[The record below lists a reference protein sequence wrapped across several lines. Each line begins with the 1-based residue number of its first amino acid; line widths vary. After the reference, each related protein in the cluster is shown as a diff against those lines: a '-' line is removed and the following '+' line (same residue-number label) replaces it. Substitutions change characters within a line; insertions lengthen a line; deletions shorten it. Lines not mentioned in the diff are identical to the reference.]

1 MTGHNACYKRVTKR
15 KATHFKEK
23 PYKLLWG
30 LNNSK
35 GMIKLNYINE
45 QIFKRLWSEA
55 LISLDTSALIFLQE
69 CDAEL
74 AKHVMDTLL
83 FVEERIWIAYHVANV
98 EMLENFEHKENKS
111 GAIGRL
117 NRFQK
122 TLGNSVER
130 ITDVF
135 SSLSN
140 ELREEGHDLLADMI
154 SDFDT
159 NEMFYDLI
167 SNFKQKMNQSTK
179 ENREFLQSGL
189 VQVFQNAM
197 CAKSTQILTPEEL
210 SQIDLAGA
218 TRYMDKIPPG
228 YCDWDKQ
235 NNKFGDLIIW
245 KEILKKSQEEKK
257 PLLFITRDKKEDWF
271 KLEGNEIVG
280 VRDELI
286 NESKDNNAE
295 VFVIYF
301 NDFVR
306 MSFQLVSKNV
316 EELIDRLDC
325 DDELL
330 RQIEYFIQ
338 ENMYGE
344 IQDELSDMANSNYNS
359 DFVMIDTIES
369 ISILDTAY
377 EVYDDCVDIDCQIEF
392 EASVDHNYHFDS
404 REDNMEI
411 SGSMVSRVHVSIS
424 IELLSGHHDERNKTL
439 DIESTS
445 IEFGEINVIS
455 SSDPL
460 GGEEDDNDYDE
471 FDIDDYDE
479 PEEY

>member
-1 MTGHNACYKRVTKR
+1 M
-15 KATHFKEK
+15 
-23 PYKLLWG
+23 
-30 LNNSK
+30 
-35 GMIKLNYINE
+35 
-45 QIFKRLWSEA
+45 SEA
-55 LISLDTSALIFLQE
+55 IISLDTSALIFLQE
-69 CDAEL
+69 CDADL

-83 FVEERIWIAYHVANV
+83 FAEERIWIAHHVANV
-98 EMLENFEHKENKS
+98 EMLKNFEHKGSKS

-117 NRFQK
+117 NKFDK
-122 TLGNSVER
+122 TLNNSVKK
-130 ITDVF
+130 ISSVF
-135 SSLSN
+135 ESLSN
-140 ELREEGHDLLADMI
+140 ELREEGHDLLADII

-179 ENREFLQSGL
+179 ENRELLQSGL
-189 VQVFQNAM
+189 VRVFQNAM
-197 CAKSTQILTPEEL
+197 CDKSTQILTTEEL
-210 SQIDLAGA
+210 HQIKLDGVA
-218 TRYMDKIPPG
+218 RYTDRIPPG
-228 YCDWDKQ
+228 YCDWDKE
-235 NNKFGDLIIW
+235 NNEFGDLIVW

-271 KLEGNEIVG
+271 KLEGNKIVG

-286 NESKDNNAE
+286 NDSKENNAE

-316 EELIDRLDC
+316 EELIDRLDR
-325 DDELL
+325 DDELF
-330 RQIEYFIQ
+330 RQIENYIS

-344 IQDELSDMANSNYNS
+344 IQDKLSDMANSNYNS

-404 REDNMEI
+404 REDNIEI
-411 SGSMVSRVHVSIS
+411 SGSMVSRVDVSIS
-424 IELLSGHHDERNKTL
+424 VELLSGHHDERNKTL
-439 DIESTS
+439 DIESIS
-445 IEFGEINVIS
+445 VEFGEINIIS

-460 GGEEDDNDYDE
+460 GGEDDDEASDE